1 MLPPRG
7 SWKGEAVAQCVYTIK
22 AEETCPFHVPGVRD
36 GGEHGGLRPD
46 PVQHDLLQPLQ
57 RHHRAGLP
65 LAGQLL
71 LPLNRAD
78 NHR

>member
-1 MLPPRG
+1 MLPRG
-7 SWKGEAVAQCVYTIK
+7 GSRKGETDRSYQRSK
-22 AEETCPFHVPGVRD
+22 ANEGAGVRD

-71 LPLNRAD
+71 LPLDRAH